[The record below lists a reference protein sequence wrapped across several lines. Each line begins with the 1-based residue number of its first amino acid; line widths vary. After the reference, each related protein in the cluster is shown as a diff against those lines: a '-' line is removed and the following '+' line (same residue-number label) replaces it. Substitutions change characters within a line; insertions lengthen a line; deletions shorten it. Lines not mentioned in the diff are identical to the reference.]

1 MDNNETEILNRWKAR
16 ALRAENK
23 LRLAGLPGGEAVEI
37 WGEDDYLVLCLQH
50 KDGRTCTLDELQAAQ
65 ARLAAIKG

>member
-1 MDNNETEILNRWKAR
+1 MDNKETEILNRWKAR

-50 KDGRTCTLDELQAAQ
+50 KDGRTCTLDEQQAAQ
-65 ARLAAIKG
+65 VRVAASKG